1 MPVFFNEVQLT
12 LVAPNT
18 WETVNLS
25 AHLPEE
31 AEVVFIR
38 VRNSAG
44 DTIRYDARCKGSTDN
59 HLFGGDPGQ
68 KDIGLHWQ
76 ACKVNDD
83 KEIEIYRGASI
94 TVYIFGYLKKSE
106 CHGFVNMPEINLTAQ
121 NAWQPLD
128 ITPIK
133 PSEVGRAYA
142 ALIQP
147 IYKTNNSGTYG
158 LRPTG
163 GTLTINA
170 GAYGTVCGL
179 MAVELDTNGRCEAY
193 KGTDSTISYFIVA
206 LIKKDI
212 VRSFKNPVNVSPT
225 AGTYQDMVTL
235 DKKGVAGIFNI
246 TGTYGP
252 TYDIRP
258 KNTPTMLATPGRPAL
273 HVMAGVVPSGTDNKI
288 QVYRSSTAVEV
299 WHVGYWKI
307 EESGA
312 LFFGTHF

>member
-1 MPVFFNEVQLT
+1 MPSFINEVQLP
-12 LVAPNT
+12 LASSGV

-25 AHLPEE
+25 SYIPAD
-31 AEVVFIR
+31 AEVVFLR

-59 HLFGGDPGQ
+59 HLYGGDPGQ

-76 ACKVNDD
+76 ACKVNDN
-83 KEIEIYRGASI
+83 KEIEIFRGASI
-94 TVYIFGYLKKSE
+94 TVFLFGYLKKSE
-106 CHGFVNMPEINLTAQ
+106 CYGFVNMPEINLTPQ
-121 NAWQPLD
+121 NAWQPLE
-128 ITPIK
+128 INPIK
-133 PSEVGRAYA
+133 PPEVGRAYA
-142 ALIQP
+142 AVIQP

-163 GTLTINA
+163 GTSTVNG

-179 MAVELDTNGRCEAY
+179 MTVELDSNGRCEAY
-193 KGTDSTISYFIVA
+193 KGTDSTISYFVVA

-212 VRSFKNPVNVSPT
+212 VRSFKTPVNVSPT
-225 AGTYQDMVTL
+225 AGSYQDTVTL
-235 DKKGVAGIFNI
+235 DKKGYAAMFDV

-258 KNTPTMLATPGRPAL
+258 KDAPTMLATPGRPAL
-273 HVMAGVVPSGTDNKI
+273 HVMVGAVPSGTDRKI
-288 QVYRSSTAVEV
+288 QTYRSSTAVEI
-299 WHVGYWKI
+299 WHVGYWKV
-307 EESGA
+307 EEAGG